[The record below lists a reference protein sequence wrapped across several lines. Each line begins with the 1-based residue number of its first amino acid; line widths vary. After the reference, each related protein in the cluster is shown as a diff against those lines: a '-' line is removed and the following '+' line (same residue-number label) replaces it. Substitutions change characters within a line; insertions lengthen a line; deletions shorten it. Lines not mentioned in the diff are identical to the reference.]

1 MSKLIYIADDEKN
14 IRDIIKGFLTKEGFE
29 TCAFE
34 TGDELFDAFSK
45 KPCDLV
51 ILDIMMPGKSGIE
64 ICIELR
70 QNHNV
75 PIIMVSA
82 RDSELDKITGLSI
95 GSDDYITKPFSPM
108 ELVTRVKTTFR
119 RIDFERGTVQA
130 QQNDEVKFGDL
141 VMDNSLHTCVHD
153 GENIDLTPM
162 EFALLMYLFKNST
175 RAIKREELLKN
186 VWNFEESIDTR
197 AVDDVVKRLRKKISE
212 TNVKITTVW
221 GFGFKLEE
229 LGK

>member
-14 IRDIIKGFLTKEGFE
+14 IRDIIEGFLKKEGFE

-34 TGDELFDAFSK
+34 TGDALLNAFCEK
-45 KPCDLV
+45 ACDLV

-64 ICIELR
+64 ICMELR
-70 QNHNV
+70 KEHNV

-95 GSDDYITKPFSPM
+95 GSDDYITKPFSPI
-108 ELVTRVKTTFR
+108 ELVTRVKSIFR
-119 RIDFERGTVQA
+119 RINIERSAA
-130 QQNDEVKFGDL
+130 QPPQNDIVKFGNVKMNNL
-141 VMDNSLHTCVHD
+141 AHTCTSND
-153 GENIDLTPM
+153 KNIDLTPM
-162 EFALLMYLFKNST
+162 EFALLLYLFKNSK
-175 RAIKREELLKN
+175 RAVKREELLKN

-197 AVDDVVKRLRKKISE
+197 AVDDVVKRLRKKLNK
-212 TNVKITTVW
+212 TNAKITTVW

-229 LGK
+229 KEN